1 MVLTLWIYL
10 KIILIKWI
18 LANFNFLEFDA
29 TTSPRLKRFED
40 LSTKK
45 KKSAFYLRCPPRKK
59 RFYWENE
66 VQKTLFVVKVIW
78 VYHSFLM
85 LNFLQPLWKIL
96 QQKRNKWESFIFIN
110 WWNPV
115 LVVHFLVKRGFHS
128 FANRLSKTFY
138 LLSNDISFHC

>member
-45 KKSAFYLRCPPRKK
+45 KKEVCFLSSLPTKEKTFFLRSWSWSTK
-59 RFYWENE
+59 N
-66 VQKTLFVVKVIW
+66 TLCCQGNLSLSLIFNVEFFATTW
-78 VYHSFLM
+78 
-85 LNFLQPLWKIL
+85 NIL
-96 QQKRNKWESFIFIN
+96 QQKRNKLRVIHFYKLMKPSSGCPFPGEKRFSFICQSI
-110 WWNPV
+110 
-115 LVVHFLVKRGFHS
+115 VKNIL
-128 FANRLSKTFY
+128 FAQ
-138 LLSNDISFHC
+138 